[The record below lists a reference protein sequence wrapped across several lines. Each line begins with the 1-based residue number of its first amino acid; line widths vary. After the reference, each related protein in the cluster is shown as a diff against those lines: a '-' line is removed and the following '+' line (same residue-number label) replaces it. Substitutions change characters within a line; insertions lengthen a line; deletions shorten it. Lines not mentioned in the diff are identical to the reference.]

1 MFLIDSIL
9 LAPLKGVI
17 WMGRKLSDIAEKE
30 LCDEGRIKE
39 ELMRLQ
45 LQFELDEISQHEYEQ
60 KEEELLDRLD
70 AITNTK
76 ETGEIEND

>member
-17 WMGRKLSDIAEKE
+17 WMGQKLGDIAQKELSDK
-30 LCDEGRIKE
+30 GRIKE

-45 LQFELDEISQHEYEQ
+45 LQFELDDIS
-60 KEEELLDRLD
+60 KEEYDKKENELLDRLD
-70 AITNTK
+70 AITKAEEK
-76 ETGEIEND
+76 EI

>member
-17 WMGRKLSDIAEKE
+17 WMGQKLGDMAQKELSDK
-30 LCDEGRIKE
+30 GRIKE

-45 LQFELDEISQHEYEQ
+45 LQFELDEISRTEYDQ
-60 KEEELLDRLD
+60 KENELLDCLD
-70 AITNTK
+70 AITKAK
-76 ETGEIEND
+76 EMET

>member
-9 LAPLKGVI
+9 LAPLKGII
-17 WMGRKLSDIAEKE
+17 WMGQKLSDMAQKE

-45 LQFELDEISQHEYEQ
+45 LRFELDEINQQEYEQ
-60 KEEELLDRLD
+60 KEKELLDYLD
-70 AITNTK
+70 AITDAK
-76 ETGEIEND
+76 EKEI